1 MNSNHGS
8 PWSRDKHW
16 ASRPEQRYLVHNRTP
31 REIELHSRDG
41 TSLHLS
47 PLGQRVICR
56 SILQPFWDEIWAL
69 RHRHHVSLRPYLAPP
84 TPSTTNHVMMT
95 VGSLLIL
102 GTLGVGLLGPTDLLP
117 WLIATG
123 VVGAALMVRALMQS
137 ARHERARVEGE
148 HHADINE
155 GDVDYG
161 TGSGFYS
168 GYELGRLAR
177 KYGVLLVVIVIGV
190 LLPAVAIIA
199 ATDAK
204 TFFVFEDG
212 LRIKA
217 GSESQVV
224 ARAIQVIYVAILTVF
239 PALMYFQ
246 FDRQRAGTI
255 RGQWVRSIFRID
267 SRMENLSDVNAR
279 YGDLM
284 SEASNFRSDASRALG
299 GKHSPLIIATILIG
313 LGWVILVART
323 ESYDF
328 DRTTQATSQATVAE
342 TASQRAN
349 VFAEEAT
356 GITAEDDVAEARRAA
371 AGAVE
376 AAQTAQAAAFQG
388 SEDPGMVPE
397 TQATALP
404 TVEQI
409 EEMDLEEA
417 QETAGRAAAQA
428 TAAAEAAGGT
438 EDETA
443 STGTYQLLAP
453 DPGPAAMAF
462 LGAYFFA
469 VYLVLKAYLRGD
481 LRPKVYNQITARL
494 VTVVIVAYLIGVLI
508 PADDRYV
515 VQSLAFVAGVVP
527 NTVLRRL
534 GEVTGG
540 RPLLSSLFG
549 QAFGE
554 DRPLT
559 LIDGVDVYERERLA
573 TEGITDIEA
582 LAHTDIVAN
591 MVNTR
596 IPMERLIDWVDQAVL
611 ILHLDEQSEA
621 PDAPWIQLRRH
632 GIRTAS
638 AFIAATRSESCEE
651 LRTRM
656 QGILEVEDLEPL
668 ALVLERELVIR
679 HIQQWN
685 ASALG
690 MPGEPPMVMVVA
702 SYDSTIEIR
711 YEPAVSVRDP
721 GDSTRTTHRR
731 VGRAHVAPASSRET

>member
-1 MNSNHGS
+1 MSSNHGS
-8 PWSRDKHW
+8 PWSNDKHW

-31 REIELHSRDG
+31 REIELHSQDG

-69 RHRHHVSLRPYLAPP
+69 RRQHHVSLRPYLAPP
-84 TPSTTNHVMMT
+84 TTSTTNHVMMT
-95 VGSLLIL
+95 IGSLLIL
-102 GTLGVGLLGPTDLLP
+102 GTLGVGLLGPTNLLG
-117 WLIATG
+117 WLVATG
-123 VVGAALMVRALMQS
+123 VVGAALILQALIQS
-137 ARHERARVEGE
+137 ARQERARVEGE
-148 HHADINE
+148 HHADIDE

-204 TFFVFEDG
+204 SFFVFEEG
-212 LRIKA
+212 LRVKA

-267 SRMENLSDVNAR
+267 ARMKNLSDVNAR

-323 ESYDF
+323 EAYDF

-342 TASQRAN
+342 IASQRAN
-349 VFAEEAT
+349 AFAEEAARVT
-356 GITAEDDVAEARRAA
+356 PEDDVAEARRAA

-376 AAQTAQAAAFQG
+376 AAQNAHAATFEG
-388 SEDPGMVPE
+388 SEGPG
-397 TQATALP
+397 TAPTLELP

-409 EEMDLEEA
+409 EQMSLEDA
-417 QETAGRAAAQA
+417 QDTAGRAAAQA

-443 STGTYQLLAP
+443 STGTFQLLAP

-494 VTVVIVAYLIGVLI
+494 VTVVIVAYLIGLLI

-596 IPMERLIDWVDQAVL
+596 IPMERLVDWVDQSVL
-611 ILHLDEQSEA
+611 ILHLDDQSEA
-621 PDAPWIQLRRH
+621 PDAPWVQLRRH

-656 QGILEVEDLEPL
+656 QDILKVEDLEPL
-668 ALVLERELVIR
+668 ALVLERELVMR
-679 HIQQWN
+679 HIEQWF
-685 ASALG
+685 ASTLG
-690 MPGEPPMVMVVA
+690 MPGEPPMVIVVV

-711 YEPAVSVRDP
+711 YEPAASERDP
-721 GDSTRTTHRR
+721 GSTRTTYGR
-731 VGRAHVAPASSRET
+731 VGRVPVAPTSSREP

>member
-1 MNSNHGS
+1 MSSNHGS
-8 PWSRDKHW
+8 ALSDGGHR
-16 ASRPEQRYLVHNRTP
+16 ASGPEQRYLVHNRTP
-31 REIELHSRDG
+31 REIVLQSGNEPA
-41 TSLHLS
+41 LHLS
-47 PLGQRVICR
+47 PLGQRVVCWN
-56 SILQPFWDEIWAL
+56 ILEPFQDEIRVL
-69 RHRHHVSLRPYLAPP
+69 RRRHHVSLRPYLETA
-84 TPSTTNHVMMT
+84 TASTATHVMMT
-95 VGSLLIL
+95 LGMLLIF
-102 GTLGVGLLGPTDLLP
+102 GTLGVGLLSPPDPLG
-117 WLIATG
+117 WLVVTG
-123 VVGAALMVRALMQS
+123 AVGSVLIMWALVLS
-137 ARHERARVEGE
+137 ARDERSRKADE
-148 HHADINE
+148 HHADIDE

-168 GYELGRLAR
+168 GYELGRIAR
-177 KYGVLLVVIVIGV
+177 KYGVLMVVIVIGV
-190 LLPAVAIIA
+190 VLPAVAIIT

-204 TFFVFEDG
+204 SFFVFQDG
-212 LRIKA
+212 LRVVT

-224 ARAIQVIYVAILTVF
+224 ARTIQIIYVAILTVF

-255 RGQWVRSIFRID
+255 RGQWIRSIFRID
-267 SRMENLSDVNAR
+267 GRMENLSDVNAR

-284 SEASNFRSDASRALG
+284 SEASNYRADASRALG

-328 DRTTQATSQATVAE
+328 DRTTQATTQATVAQ
-342 TASQRAN
+342 TATQRASQ
-349 VFAEEAT
+349 FADEAAQT
-356 GITAEDDVAEARRAA
+356 SDVGEARQAA

-376 AAQTAQAAAFQG
+376 AAQTAQTAAARD
-388 SEDPGMVPE
+388 SEDIAATTPE
-397 TQATALP
+397 LP

-409 EEMDLEEA
+409 EQMDLAEA

-443 STGTYQLLAP
+443 STGTFQLLAP

-494 VTVVIVAYLIGVLI
+494 VTVVIVAYLIGLLI
-508 PADDRYV
+508 PTDARYF
-515 VQSLAFVAGVVP
+515 VQSLAFVAGVIP
-527 NTVLRRL
+527 NTVLRRM
-534 GEVTGG
+534 GELTGG
-540 RPLLSSLFG
+540 KPLVSSLFG

-573 TEGITDIEA
+573 TEGISDIEA

-611 ILHLDEQSEA
+611 ILHLDDQDES
-621 PDAPWIQLRRH
+621 PTAPWTQLRRH

-651 LRTRM
+651 LQSRM

-668 ALVLERELVIR
+668 ALVLEREPVMR
-679 HIQQWN
+679 HIEQWN
-685 ASALG
+685 TSTLG
-690 MPGEPPMVMVVA
+690 RPGWPPRVIAVG
-702 SYDSTIEIR
+702 SSTTEIEIR
-711 YEPAVSVRDP
+711 LEPARTVTVPDGAASTDYPSEYRTLVSPTP
-721 GDSTRTTHRR
+721 GGDT
-731 VGRAHVAPASSRET
+731 